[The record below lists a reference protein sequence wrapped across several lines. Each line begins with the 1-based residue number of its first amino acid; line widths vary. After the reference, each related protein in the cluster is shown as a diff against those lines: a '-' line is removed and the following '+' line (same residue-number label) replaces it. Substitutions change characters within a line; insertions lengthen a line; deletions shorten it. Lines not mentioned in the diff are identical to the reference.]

1 MAIYLESQLHGSIIT
16 TSQSIEVAVIGVY
29 NRTDYWYVRGSL
41 QATYMYTAWSEITAA
56 RDRWR
61 SACSACII
69 VMIEYNVNATEYY

>member
-16 TSQSIEVAVIGVY
+16 TSQIIEVAVIGVY

-41 QATYMYTAWSEITAA
+41 QAPYMYTAWSEISAA

-61 SACSACII
+61 SACII
-69 VMIEYNVNATEYY
+69 VMIEYNVNAPEYY

>member
-16 TSQSIEVAVIGVY
+16 TSQIIEVIGVY

-61 SACSACII
+61 SACII

>member
-16 TSQSIEVAVIGVY
+16 TSQIIEVALIGVY

-41 QATYMYTAWSEITAA
+41 QATYTA

-61 SACSACII
+61 SACII

>member
-16 TSQSIEVAVIGVY
+16 TSQIIEVAVIGVY

-41 QATYMYTAWSEITAA
+41 QAAYTYTAWSEISAA

-61 SACSACII
+61 SACII
-69 VMIEYNVNATEYY
+69 VMIEYNVNAPEYY